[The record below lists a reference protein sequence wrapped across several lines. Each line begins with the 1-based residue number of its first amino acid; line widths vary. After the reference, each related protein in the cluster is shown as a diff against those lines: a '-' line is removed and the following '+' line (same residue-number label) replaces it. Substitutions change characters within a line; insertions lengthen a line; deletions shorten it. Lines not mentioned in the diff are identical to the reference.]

1 MDNLY
6 ANFELA
12 EANILAM
19 RMGPGKHLH
28 NRELLYGAIDGKE
41 FDFFADLII
50 NQELVRSNA
59 RGFQDGEPLDRQ
71 NSCLVCNMGL
81 THFSIC

>member
-1 MDNLY
+1 M
-6 ANFELA
+6 A

-28 NRELLYGAIDGKE
+28 DRKLLGGAIDGKD

-50 NQELVRSNA
+50 NQELVRANA
-59 RGFQDGEPLDRQ
+59 RGFQDGEHIDAYSP
-71 NSCLVCNMGL
+71 S
-81 THFSIC
+81 SI

>member
-1 MDNLY
+1 MNDLY

-19 RMGPGKHLH
+19 RMGPGKHLY
-28 NRELLYGAIDGKE
+28 NRKLLDGAIDGKD

-50 NQELVRSNA
+50 NQELVRPNA
-59 RGFQDGEPLDRQ
+59 RGFQDGEQIDR
-71 NSCLVCNMGL
+71 
-81 THFSIC
+81 

>member
-1 MDNLY
+1 MVFCSEMDGLY
-6 ANFELA
+6 MLTFELA
-12 EANILAM
+12 KANILAM

-28 NRELLYGAIDGKE
+28 NRKLLYGAIDGHE

-59 RGFQDGEPLDRQ
+59 RGFQDGEHGHHRFFLSLDH
-71 NSCLVCNMGL
+71 G
-81 THFSIC
+81 